1 MYHDI
6 SNRGRKSSLDTT
18 EFLDRHVCINNPHWQ
33 SCEVLVFFA
42 NIYLYISNTL
52 VGSFLDVFFLLFTV
66 TLSGLHEKP
75 RMKDWVT
82 FPFH

>member
-6 SNRGRKSSLDTT
+6 SNRGRKSSLDTI

-42 NIYLYISNTL
+42 NI
-52 VGSFLDVFFLLFTV
+52 
-66 TLSGLHEKP
+66 
-75 RMKDWVT
+75 
-82 FPFH
+82 